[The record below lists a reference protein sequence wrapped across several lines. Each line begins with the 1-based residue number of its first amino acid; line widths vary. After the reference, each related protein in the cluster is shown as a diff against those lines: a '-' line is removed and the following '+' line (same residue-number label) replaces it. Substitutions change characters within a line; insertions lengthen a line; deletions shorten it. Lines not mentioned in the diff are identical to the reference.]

1 MEKISRLSQQQRA
14 DLVAYL
20 DGELDEATTRSIE
33 ETLAKS
39 PVARHDVN
47 LLVRTYELLNELP
60 RPSLGRDFTTRTIS
74 VLTKDDESQQWTGLS
89 LPSRFG
95 SDAARRG
102 VICIGWVAGLVLA
115 AVGGF
120 LLTNQWIPDESRM
133 LVEELPLIE
142 NLDDYSKVES
152 IEFLRELQA
161 RVGSF
166 DDASKTPRD

>member
-1 MEKISRLSQQQRA
+1 MERSVVRGSNERISSRISTVSSTKQRRA
-14 DLVAYL
+14 PSKK
-20 DGELDEATTRSIE
+20 RSR
-33 ETLAKS
+33 K
-39 PVARHDVN
+39 ARWHDVN
-47 LLVRTYELLNELP
+47 LLVRTYGLLDELLISGP
-60 RPSLGRDFTTRTIS
+60 DSSRADFRPQRRRVAAMDQPFPS
-74 VLTKDDESQQWTGLS
+74 VG
-89 LPSRFG
+89 G
-95 SDAARRG
+95 SDTARRG
-102 VICIGWVAGLVLA
+102 VIYIGWVAGLVLA

-166 DDASKTPRD
+166 DDASKTPRN